1 VDQTNGYYS
10 RCSTIILE
18 VRPRTPGSRPMLIIS
33 SKGTIPPEAQVA
45 DIKRKAKEAA
55 EQADAEGDAKK
66 VKVEDGGDSDEE
78 VDEQLLQNGE
88 LEG

>member
-1 VDQTNGYYS
+1 
-10 RCSTIILE
+10 
-18 VRPRTPGSRPMLIIS
+18 
-33 SKGTIPPEAQVA
+33 VA

>member
-1 VDQTNGYYS
+1 
-10 RCSTIILE
+10 
-18 VRPRTPGSRPMLIIS
+18 MFS

-45 DIKRKAKEAA
+45 DIKRKEKEAA
-55 EQADAEGDAKK
+55 EQAGAAAGDKS

-78 VDEQLLQNGE
+78 VDERLLNNGE